1 SYDMKQA
8 QSLKQGLEVASVM
21 GVNYGL
27 AQSVWSILPKVG
39 QGIEKYPLLTEMG
52 ATAIANIGYQLSQ
65 DRPYDP
71 YGLLQAELSTENDED
86 YDWNALGYSFQ
97 EISNP
102 FVYYAN

>member
-1 SYDMKQA
+1 MSDSYDMKQA

-52 ATAIANIGYQLSQ
+52 GDGDCKYRVSAVSGQTL
-65 DRPYDP
+65 
-71 YGLLQAELSTENDED
+71 
-86 YDWNALGYSFQ
+86 
-97 EISNP
+97 
-102 FVYYAN
+102 

>member
-1 SYDMKQA
+1 MAKLKNYLDSQNALNDSYDMKQA

-39 QGIEKYPLLTEMG
+39 QVI
-52 ATAIANIGYQLSQ
+52 
-65 DRPYDP
+65 
-71 YGLLQAELSTENDED
+71 
-86 YDWNALGYSFQ
+86 DWEYSFQ